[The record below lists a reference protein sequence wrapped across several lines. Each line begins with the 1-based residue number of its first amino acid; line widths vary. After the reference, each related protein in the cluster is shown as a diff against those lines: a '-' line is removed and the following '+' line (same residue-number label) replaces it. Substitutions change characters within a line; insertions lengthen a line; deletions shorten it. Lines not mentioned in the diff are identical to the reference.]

1 MCRLGLEQAAEV
13 IVTAAR
19 RGERPEADGFLAP
32 QGRLLK
38 DLVFDFFQ
46 PAQRA

>member
-1 MCRLGLEQAAEV
+1 MCRLGQEQAGEV

-19 RGERPEADGFLAP
+19 RDERPEADGFLAS
-32 QGRLLK
+32 QGRLLQ

-46 PAQRA
+46 SARRV